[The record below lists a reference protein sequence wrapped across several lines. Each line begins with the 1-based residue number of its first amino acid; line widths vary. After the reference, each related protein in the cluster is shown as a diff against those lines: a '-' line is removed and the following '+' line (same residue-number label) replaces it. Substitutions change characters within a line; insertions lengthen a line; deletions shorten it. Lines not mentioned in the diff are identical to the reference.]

1 MTGKGASPL
10 HEPVD
15 AAKDPETQTS
25 FCFCF
30 VCLFLFHLEPVS
42 GWFWMSDCV
51 LSICRVWF
59 QCSSSFEDRA
69 DDRERSAS
77 PLHEQ
82 VDAAKD
88 PETQTSFCFCFVCLF
103 LFHLEPVSSMS
114 GWFWMSDCV
123 LSICRVWFQC
133 SSFCRDHISGSC

>member
-1 MTGKGASPL
+1 MSCQFVGCGFS
-10 HEPVD
+10 VD
-15 AAKDPETQTS
+15 HFVGIISQEAA
-25 FCFCF
+25 
-30 VCLFLFHLEPVS
+30 
-42 GWFWMSDCV
+42 
-51 LSICRVWF
+51 
-59 QCSSSFEDRA
+59 EDRA

-77 PLHEQ
+77 PLHEPT
-82 VDAAKD
+82 DAAKD